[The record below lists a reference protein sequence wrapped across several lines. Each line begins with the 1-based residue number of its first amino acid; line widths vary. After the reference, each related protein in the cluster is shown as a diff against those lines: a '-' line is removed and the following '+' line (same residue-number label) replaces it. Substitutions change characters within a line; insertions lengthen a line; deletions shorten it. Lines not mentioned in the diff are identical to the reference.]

1 MNIKVYLQTTGL
13 CLAKQKVEPIQNRML
28 PLANQEDNDKL
39 KSSLKKDFGIPQPSK
54 WGTGVQEFTGINL
67 RIFYE

>member
-39 KSSLKKDFGIPQPSK
+39 KCHAQCDLLAQRVRTAQFKQAA
-54 WGTGVQEFTGINL
+54 
-67 RIFYE
+67 